1 MKRLAICV
9 ALSSLLGAPAS
20 AATFVN
26 GGFED
31 GDWTGWNASN
41 AARRTSVTN
50 AGLTPQWVFDNQ
62 SANLGMHSAII
73 DKNYVD
79 PRVGAALGSTVYSG
93 NYAARVEDTT
103 TGGYASAI
111 SQSVLNYTSSDIFF
125 VWKAVMLG
133 AHGPND
139 AATMTIVLRDDTDG
153 VDLITRTYNAG
164 DGGSGVDSRF
174 SLQGSNYYTAD
185 WQLEQLTIDDSLSG
199 HDFTLM
205 ILAADCSPT
214 AHWGYVY
221 LDGFG
226 DAPPPPSGVPEPAS
240 IALLGLGVAALGF
253 RRRRDPA

>member
-1 MKRLAICV
+1 MKKLAVCV
-9 ALSSLLGAPAS
+9 ALSSLISAPAL

-31 GDWTGWNASN
+31 GNWDGWNVSN
-41 AARRTSVTN
+41 AAYRAPINNTQ
-50 AGLTPQWVFDNQ
+50 LTPQWVFANQ
-62 SANLGMHSAII
+62 SANYGMHSAII
-73 DKNYVD
+73 DRSYVD

-111 SQSVLNYTSSDIFF
+111 SQSVQNYTSADIFF

-133 AHGPND
+133 AHGPTN

-174 SLQGSNYYTAD
+174 SLSGSNYYTAD
-185 WQLEQLTIDDSLSG
+185 WQLEQLTIDESLAG

-205 ILAADCSPT
+205 ILAADCGPT

-226 DAPPPPSGVPEPAS
+226 DAPPPSGVPEPAS
-240 IALLGLGVAALGF
+240 LALLGLGVAALGL